1 MRNRKFIDKQKLQK
15 RERKAGN
22 SSMRG
27 LLSMTVCALTVV
39 SIAGI
44 SHLSGAEKQNEVYA
58 ASEKTAYKSADYDLP
73 TGIAGVATGISTT
86 PSEGSKIYRI
96 GTSCDHVVVGQRVQE
111 VESSAR
117 DMDVSES
124 MEAAVDTFD
133 SKMASMSSSATMM
146 SDTDYENLLQ
156 IVEAEAGTEDIK
168 GRVLIANVIM
178 NRVKY
183 PEFPDNVSEVIW
195 EYDNGVA
202 QFSPVSDGR
211 ISEVTVSDETREA
224 VKQALEGVDYS
235 EGALFFIQK
244 SAAEDHNVDWFEK
257 NLKKL
262 FKHGVHEFYT
272 YPTAEEKAEL
282 EKKAAEKEAKEAKAK
297 KADNKTDKK
306 DDGQL
311 VQMVRT
317 VKSE

>member
-1 MRNRKFIDKQKLQK
+1 MRNRKLTDKQKLHK
-15 RERKAGN
+15 EEKKAGT
-22 SSMRG
+22 SSVKG

-44 SHLSGAEKQNEVYA
+44 SHLSGLEKQNEVYA
-58 ASEKTAYKSADYDLP
+58 ASEKDTYETSGSSEYTLP
-73 TGIAGVATGISTT
+73 TGLAGVASGISAT
-86 PSEGSKIYRI
+86 PSEGSRIYRI
-96 GTSCDHVVVGQRVQE
+96 GTSFDHVVVGQRVQR
-111 VESSAR
+111 VGSSAEE
-117 DMDVSES
+117 MDVSDS

-133 SKMASMSSSATMM
+133 SKMISMSSSATMM

-235 EGALFFIQK
+235 QGALFFIQK
-244 SAAEDHNVDWFEK
+244 SAAEKQNIDWFEK
-257 NLKKL
+257 DLKKL

-272 YPTAEEKAEL
+272 YPTDEEKAEMD
-282 EKKAAEKEAKEAKAK
+282 KKAAEKKAKEKTTDAKAGSQ
-297 KADNKTDKK
+297 T
-306 DDGQL
+306 
-311 VQMVRT
+311 VQMVKT
-317 VKSE
+317 KAAKAE

>member
-1 MRNRKFIDKQKLQK
+1 MRNRKFTNKRKLQK
-15 RERKAGN
+15 KERKAGN
-22 SSMRG
+22 SSMKG
-27 LLSMTVCALTVV
+27 LVSMTVCALTVV

-44 SHLSGAEKQNEVYA
+44 SHLSGLERQNEVYA
-58 ASEKTAYKSADYDLP
+58 ASEKDTYESAAAEQYSLP
-73 TGIAGVATGISTT
+73 TGIAGVATGISAT

-133 SKMASMSSSATMM
+133 SKMVSMSSSATMM

-282 EKKAAEKEAKEAKAK
+282 EKKAAEKEAKVK

-311 VQMVRT
+311 VQMART